1 MCGQRV
7 GLQRDAVDVQLQP
20 GGAAS
25 RAHPLINLGCALG
38 PAKLVFQILL
48 AGDALLR
55 QIGVELERVPADHHV
70 GQVGSFRQGQSGFEL
85 AFADVAPGADH
96 VGDDIDGESG

>member
-1 MCGQRV
+1 MSGKKK
-7 GLQRDAVDVQLQP
+7 
-20 GGAAS
+20 GGA
-25 RAHPLINLGCALG
+25 RG

-70 GQVGSFRQGQSGFEL
+70 GQLGGLGQGQRGFEL

-96 VGDDIDGESG
+96 VGDDIDGEGG